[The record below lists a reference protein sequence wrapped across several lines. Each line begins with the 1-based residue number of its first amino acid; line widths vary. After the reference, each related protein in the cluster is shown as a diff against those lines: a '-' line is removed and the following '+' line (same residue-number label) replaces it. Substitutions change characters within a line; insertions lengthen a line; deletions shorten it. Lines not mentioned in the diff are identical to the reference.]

1 MTRIVDATD
10 AEAQAVCASLQAFN
24 NRAVG
29 PIRFTPI
36 HLVVRADGGALV
48 AGLVAEVA
56 LGWLEIHVLWVGEA
70 ERGRGLGSAL
80 LEECERRARELGAHS
95 ARLDTFDWQAEAFY
109 HRHGYRCFARLP
121 AYPDAHDRI
130 FMSKALREGTA

>member
-1 MTRIVDATD
+1 MTSIVDATD

-36 HLVVRADGGALV
+36 HLAARADDGEV
-48 AGLVAEVA
+48 IAGLVAEVA
-56 LGWLEIHVLWVGEA
+56 LGWLEIHVLWVGET

-80 LEECERRARELGAHS
+80 LDACERRARELGAHS

-109 HRHGYRCFARLP
+109 DRHGYRCFARLP
-121 AYPDAHDRI
+121 AYPDDHERI
-130 FMSKALREGTA
+130 FMSKALRAEVA